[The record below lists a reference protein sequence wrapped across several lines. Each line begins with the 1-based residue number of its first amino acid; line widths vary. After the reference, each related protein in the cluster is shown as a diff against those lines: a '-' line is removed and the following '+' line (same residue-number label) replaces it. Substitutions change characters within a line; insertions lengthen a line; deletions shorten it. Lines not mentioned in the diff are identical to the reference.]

1 MMLDNISIK
10 YFKKAVPVIKK
21 DTPSEVSGNCPVC
34 NDKKGRLHL
43 YRPKGFEQDVVH
55 CFNSGCELEEKH
67 HSMLNFLKI
76 AAPELVSSY
85 QRETFKDKIADINN
99 SEKILSIIDRIEKKV
114 NKQPDVKI
122 EVPLHKLFTKCQEVE
137 RCRKYVKSRGFE
149 VKEDWYFS
157 ENNFYTY
164 NQKKYYLK
172 DFLIIP
178 IYQENKYA
186 GFYSR
191 SIREKAFSTFL
202 LPWAEKFWTDC
213 PETTSE
219 NVEIITEGVFDALS
233 TGFGKVGA
241 MLSASLPPDFEFNK
255 NVIIAL
261 DNDKTGIQK
270 SLKYVDQYNVFI
282 WPDGLDYKDFN
293 EMLLDGYRPKRIKD
307 IILDNT
313 YRGIEAKVR
322 LKMKEVL

>member
-1 MMLDNISIK
+1 MLNNISVK
-10 YFKKAVPVIKK
+10 YFKKVVPKIKK
-21 DTPSEVSGNCPVC
+21 DTPLEVSGNCPVC
-34 NDKKGRLHL
+34 GDKKYRLHL

-85 QRETFKDKIADINN
+85 QRETFKTKIADISN
-99 SEKILSIIDRIEKKV
+99 SEKILDIINRVEKKST
-114 NKQPDVKI
+114 KKI
-122 EVPLHKLFTKCQEVE
+122 EVPLHKLFTKCKEVKE
-137 RCRKYVKSRGFE
+137 CREYVKSRGFE
-149 VKEDWYFS
+149 AKEDWYFS
-157 ENNFYTY
+157 KDKFFTY
-164 NQKKYYLK
+164 NQKRYFLENY
-172 DFLIIP
+172 LIIP
-178 IYQENKYA
+178 IYQEKKYA

-191 SIREKAFSTFL
+191 SITDKSFTTFM
-202 LPWAEKFWTDC
+202 LPWAEKFWTDS

-233 TGFGKVGA
+233 TGFDKVGA
-241 MLSASLPPDFEFNK
+241 MLSASLPPDFKYNK

-270 SLKYVDQYNVFI
+270 SLKYVDKYRVFV
-282 WPDGLDYKDFN
+282 WPDYLEFKDFN
-293 EMLLDGYRPKRIKD
+293 EMLVDGYKPEQIKK
-307 IILDNT
+307 IILENT
-313 YRGIEAKVR
+313 YRYIEAKVR